1 MNKDK
6 LSKNS
11 LDEQAKQ
18 ADQWFA
24 MLHSPLFDR
33 RQRRALRHWLAEN
46 PANQIALQKS
56 QAFWQKMGALNP
68 TQIALLEHRLATVT
82 PTHQAKAKPFFGNVW
97 VMPTLACCL
106 LLLVSAGAF
115 WQSYFADYRTTTGE
129 QRLIQL
135 GDGSSVLLNTASALS
150 VNFSPQRRSATLH
163 GGEAHFKVAQD
174 PRPFEVVTKSGT
186 VRALGTAF
194 DVKLWQGNLT
204 VTVDQHAVRVTFRHG
219 ATVGHLGEG
228 EQVSLIGQQ
237 VSPITTVNLRQAMA
251 WQQRR
256 LVFKD
261 QPLQQVVAELSRYR
275 GGAIVITDP
284 TLAQHHVTG
293 AFDSGDSET
302 TLHTIEKSLQLREY
316 RLTNKLVLLAR

>member
-1 MNKDK
+1 M
-6 LSKNS
+6 
-11 LDEQAKQ
+11 
-18 ADQWFA
+18 
-24 MLHSPLFDR
+24 
-33 RQRRALRHWLAEN
+33 
-46 PANQIALQKS
+46 
-56 QAFWQKMGALNP
+56 
-68 TQIALLEHRLATVT
+68 
-82 PTHQAKAKPFFGNVW
+82 
-97 VMPTLACCL
+97 
-106 LLLVSAGAF
+106 
-115 WQSYFADYRTTTGE
+115 
-129 QRLIQL
+129 
-135 GDGSSVLLNTASALS
+135 
-150 VNFSPQRRSATLH
+150 
-163 GGEAHFKVAQD
+163 
-174 PRPFEVVTKSGT
+174 
-186 VRALGTAF
+186 
-194 DVKLWQGNLT
+194 T

-261 QPLQQVVAELSRYR
+261 QPLQQVAAELSRYR

-293 AFDSGDSET
+293 AFDSGDSEA